1 MRLILAGCEHSG
13 TSTLAHA
20 IDDWLEATMGARFT
34 LIHDHYK
41 VPHTSGH
48 PDDTTPEEQAQII
61 ALSPK
66 IKEMVQR
73 HSIYYH
79 IQPASFDVPDWMAI
93 GLHIEDSV
101 YSPLYFGYGADG
113 APHDRKVVSRQV
125 ERAIMRFA
133 PDVILVHVKAAPE
146 VIARRIKEH
155 PHQNPVLKEKDIASV
170 LKLFED
176 ACARTAL
183 RATVTLDTST
193 APVQATIAEFARKI
207 ERYLTD
213 TDRLRILTHRALK
226 SG

>member
-1 MRLILAGCEHSG
+1 MYVSVGVAFLG
-13 TSTLAHA
+13 
-20 IDDWLEATMGARFT
+20 LEDRFAACVM
-34 LIHDHYK
+34 D
-41 VPHTSGH
+41 PF
-48 PDDTTPEEQAQII
+48 
-61 ALSPK
+61 
-66 IKEMVQR
+66 R
-73 HSIYYH
+73 
-79 IQPASFDVPDWMAI
+79 
-93 GLHIEDSV
+93 
-101 YSPLYFGYGADG
+101 YGADG
-113 APHDRKVVSRQV
+113 APQDRKVVSKQV

-176 ACARTAL
+176 ACARTSL
-183 RATVTLDTST
+183 RTKITLDTST

-213 TDRLRILTHRALK
+213 TDRLRILTHRAVK